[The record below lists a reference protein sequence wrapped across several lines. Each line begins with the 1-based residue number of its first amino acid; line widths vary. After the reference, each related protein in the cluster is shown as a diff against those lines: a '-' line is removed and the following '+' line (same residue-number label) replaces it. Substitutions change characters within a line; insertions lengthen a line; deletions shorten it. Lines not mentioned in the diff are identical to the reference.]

1 MSQIQPGLLW
11 VVATPIGHRDD
22 FSARAI
28 ETLKSVAVIAAED
41 TRHSRPLLM
50 HYNIGTDRKSVV

>member
-1 MSQIQPGLLW
+1 MSQIQPGQLW

-28 ETLKSVAVIAAED
+28 ETLRSVAVIAAED
-41 TRHSRPLLM
+41 TR
-50 HYNIGTDRKSVV
+50 

>member
-1 MSQIQPGLLW
+1 MPSVQPGCLW

-28 ETLKSVAVIAAED
+28 ATLREVRLHGASPHRGED
-41 TRHSRPLLM
+41 
-50 HYNIGTDRKSVV
+50 